1 MVRIKSFMFSTLI
14 GLNALTQVQAFE
26 KTIKVQ
32 WDDKGKFEQTI
43 LSSVGVGQW
52 TYIELEYPEK
62 YQKASDKMLINMND
76 KRAILNLSL
85 NCIEPDEKSKFVI
98 EDHRG
103 LDRLNAEQSDLDI
116 LLDGQSYGNPFLQGA
131 VELEKFKQAILSA
144 KKIQFNADAYGAPY
158 HFVNQNSDLLLTAVT
173 CS

>member
-76 KRAILNLSL
+76 KRVILNLSL

-158 HFVNQNSDLLLTAVT
+158 HFLNQNADLLLTPVT